1 MTLLLDTCVW
11 VRSRVEPHGLPSE
24 VRTLLSD
31 PTAVFGLSAISI
43 WEIAKLA
50 EKGRF
55 KPDRDIL
62 AWIHEALVPTLV
74 VLPITPEIAV
84 ESTRL
89 PNFHADPADQLIA
102 ATARIHRLRV
112 ITPDG
117 LIQRSGSVPFLWS

>member
-11 VRSRVEPHGLPSE
+11 VRSRVEPLGLPPE

-31 PTAVFGLSAISI
+31 PAAVFGISAISI
-43 WEIAKLA
+43 WEIAKLV
-50 EKGRF
+50 EKSRF

-62 AWIHEALVPTLV
+62 AWINQALVPTLV

-117 LIQRSGSVPFLWS
+117 LIQRSGAVPYLWA